1 MKILAIYQSTGHGS
15 GEFKREAEKAADV
28 WVDDGH
34 TVSLMPVRRHFWRPW
49 KMRKAISDA
58 IVIECRDDNVRKFDA
73 VAFFCHGTWKHLKLG
88 WNVWNVGELASL
100 LGSVCSRR
108 PKIILYACSCGRGKF
123 EKKARWALPRKHVA
137 AGFAKGFDGF
147 AFMLADAF
155 DVDCIPRVY
164 AHSAAGHTTK
174 NPYMFDFYDV
184 VNVHNDEDKHIDRTG
199 VIWKT
204 SPNWHRWFKLM
215 RSESSTLRYRFP
227 FMSDVE
233 LERELER

>member
-15 GEFKREAEKAADV
+15 GEFTREAKKATKV
-28 WVDDGH
+28 WWDEGH
-34 TVSLMPVRRHFWRPW
+34 EVWLAPVKYHRWRQW
-49 KMRKAISDA
+49 KMRDRLKR
-58 IVIECRDDNVRKFDA
+58 VVNEYMGHGVKFDA

-88 WNVWNVGELASL
+88 WHIWNVGELASL

-123 EKKARWALPRKHVA
+123 EKKARWALPRKSVA

-184 VNVHNDEDKHIDRTG
+184 VNVHNDEDRHIDRVG
-199 VIWKT
+199 VVWKT
-204 SPNWHRWFKLM
+204 SPNWDRWFMRM

-233 LERELER
+233 LERELEL